1 MMMILNKL
9 KLILSQSSFQFNSL
23 LIVQSS
29 SKNARRSELYYSI
42 RLMTTTTGYNSSSTK
57 ANTRSR
63 SSTVDDND
71 DERKSNL
78 LTLNKTRRL
87 MRLIYSRVHPD
98 LFTNHLQAQ
107 KQNENSLKTLRNLI
121 DLYVQP
127 SAASQRN
134 STEKQGNELLFFVK
148 DDERDE
154 KLKKISVKLVDSCA
168 KSPYSQLSS
177 LSYARRTDAH
187 LESVLNQFI
196 DLLKLP
202 FRKFDT
208 PTLSE
213 SESSQ
218 TSYNYKITY
227 RQMDLNNYFDED
239 YIDMNDFERWA
250 SANLNKNRMPH
261 LADWLKENRALI
273 EAKRHESTFTFK
285 QIQETKNFLVREWK
299 LKDIIV
305 NTNWSLKH
313 FNSYLLALKNLNMPN
328 APFEG
333 FTLVLTND
341 NRPGLRKNGHIHLS
355 CGQVYEE
362 WLNVLAVSKDN
373 AKLIEEIN
381 QMEIFLSQLLQQ
393 IKICD
398 TLDYISMANSSV
410 DEAILS
416 SAYYYSELLNQL
428 LNNLT
433 SHLESVNKPIESILN
448 QTNFSH
454 LQLTIQNVN
463 TLQLNQAGQFIIGTS
478 NRICYENTIEYI
490 KQNQARAIQLH
501 NEYVKSVEQV
511 RKVKEKLELLMK
523 PNSAIKFN
531 KSLNFEQKLSSLN
544 HLFDEKFK
552 QSLNYLTNE
561 MDDLHLTIGGQFKV
575 NENGSIEIPWN
586 WFSCDD

>member
-1 MMMILNKL
+1 MILSKL
-9 KLILSQSSFQFNSL
+9 KLILNQSFNS
-23 LIVQSS
+23 SS
-29 SKNARRSELYYSI
+29 SSSTSCSRLFDSI
-42 RLMTTTTGYNSSSTK
+42 RLMTTTTGYNSSK

-63 SSTVDDND
+63 SSARDDD
-71 DERKSNL
+71 QTADERKSNL

-127 SAASQRN
+127 TTTMR
-134 STEKQGNELLFFVK
+134 TEKQDSELLFFVK
-148 DDERDE
+148 EADENE
-154 KLKKISVKLVDSCA
+154 KLKKISIKLRDSCTQ
-168 KSPYSQLSS
+168 SPYVQLSS
-177 LSYARRTDAH
+177 LARHHTH

-202 FRKFDT
+202 LRKFDT

-213 SESSQ
+213 SESGRS
-218 TSYNYKITY
+218 SYNYKITY
-227 RQMDLNNYFDED
+227 RQMDLNTYFDED
-239 YIDMNDFERWA
+239 YIDLNDFERWA

-261 LADWLKENRALI
+261 LADWLRENKQLI
-273 EAKRHESTFTFK
+273 EAKRQESAFTFQ

-328 APFEG
+328 APFAG

-416 SAYYYSELLNQL
+416 SAFYYSELLNQL

-478 NRICYENTIEYI
+478 NRICYENTLEYI
-490 KQNQARAIQLH
+490 RQNQARAIQLH

-511 RKVKEKLELLMK
+511 RKVKERVELLMR

-544 HLFDEKFK
+544 HLFDHKFK

-561 MDDLHLTIGGQFKV
+561 IEGLHLTIGGQFKV